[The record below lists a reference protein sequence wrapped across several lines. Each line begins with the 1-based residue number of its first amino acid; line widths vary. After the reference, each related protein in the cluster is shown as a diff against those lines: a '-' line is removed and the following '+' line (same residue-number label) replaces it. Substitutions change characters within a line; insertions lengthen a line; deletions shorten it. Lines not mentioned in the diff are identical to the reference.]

1 MARIWKFGENINTDL
16 ITPGRMNMTI
26 KQEELA
32 KICFAEC
39 RPEFS
44 AKVSSG
50 DFIVAG
56 KNFGCG
62 SSRESAAV
70 ALKASGI
77 KAVFAESFGRIF
89 YRNAINIGL
98 PAYFIKNSAEFEDGD
113 EAEFDEK
120 NGSLDNKGKNKKSGI
135 MEMPKNMQKII
146 KAAGII
152 SYLNREKSLGG
163 LL

>member
-16 ITPGRMNMTI
+16 ITPGRMNLTVDG
-26 KQEELA
+26 KALGE
-32 KICFAEC
+32 ICFAEY

-62 SSRESAAV
+62 SSRESAAL
-70 ALKASGI
+70 AIKASGI

-98 PAYFIKNSAEFEDGD
+98 PAYFIQNSAEFEDGD
-113 EAEFDEK
+113 EAGFDEK
-120 NGSLDNKGKNKKSGI
+120 MGF
-135 MEMPKNMQKII
+135 
-146 KAAGII
+146 
-152 SYLNREKSLGG
+152 
-163 LL
+163 